1 MVWQS
6 MSKRKHLGSSL
17 IGLMVGMGLVT
28 IAVTG
33 ALKVLG
39 MSMSAQNGLNTES
52 LVDQINRIS
61 EIVTVHLNR
70 GGSFKNPD
78 VEAKGIQLCSL
89 PVSSKQCD
97 TYSPRGGNFC
107 LSIPTR
113 VSIGGRD
120 VINLTGFRLFNGV
133 LAQREL
139 GNVNMAQFNHRT
151 FCNDDDAWKDLN
163 NSNDFNFTDIRFCRF
178 KADSPQ
184 QVTADYE
191 ENCDSVIEN
200 EPVSNMFWL
209 ALFKAKIDN
218 NLAKGE
224 YEEARV
230 VHLLNTTRV
239 RNGS

>member
-1 MVWQS
+1 MNKKTHQ
-6 MSKRKHLGSSL
+6 GSTL
-17 IGLMVGMGLVT
+17 IGLMVGMGLIT

-70 GGSFKNPD
+70 GGSFKNPQ

-89 PVSSKQCD
+89 PGDSKQCS
-97 TYSPRGGNFC
+97 TYQPTGGNFC

-113 VSIGGRD
+113 VSIGGQD

-139 GNVNMAQFNHRT
+139 NNVNMGQFTHRT
-151 FCNDDDAWKDLN
+151 FCNDHSDWTDLN
-163 NSNDFNFTDIRFCRF
+163 DASDFKFTNIRFCRF
-178 KADSPQ
+178 KADTPQ
-184 QVTADYE
+184 QVTANYE
-191 ENCDSVIEN
+191 QNCDSVIEN
-200 EPVSNMFWL
+200 TPASNMFWL

-218 NLAKGE
+218 NLAAGE
-224 YEEARV
+224 YEEARI

-239 RNGS
+239 RDGS

>member
-1 MVWQS
+1 MNKKTDQ
-6 MSKRKHLGSSL
+6 GSTL
-17 IGLMVGMGLVT
+17 IGLMVGMGLIT

-70 GGSFKNPD
+70 GGSFKNPQ

-89 PVSSKQCD
+89 PTNSKQCSA
-97 TYSPRGGNFC
+97 YSPNGGNFC

-113 VSIGGRD
+113 VSIGGQD

-139 GNVNMAQFNHRT
+139 NNVDMGLFTHRT
-151 FCNDDDAWKDLN
+151 FCTDHNTWTNLNDAE
-163 NSNDFNFTDIRFCRF
+163 DFQFTNIRFCRF
-178 KADSPQ
+178 KADTPQ
-184 QVTADYE
+184 QVTANYE
-191 ENCDSVIEN
+191 QNCDTVIEN
-200 EPVSNMFWL
+200 DPESNMFWL
-209 ALFKAKIDN
+209 TLYKAKIEN
-218 NLAKGE
+218 NLATGE

-239 RNGS
+239 RDGS

>member
-1 MVWQS
+1 MN
-6 MSKRKHLGSSL
+6 KRKYRGSTL
-17 IGLMVGMGLVT
+17 IGLMLGMGLIT

-33 ALKVLG
+33 ALKLLG
-39 MSMSAQNGLNTES
+39 ISMSAQNGLNTES

-89 PVSSKQCD
+89 PSSSTQCS
-97 TYSPRGGNFC
+97 TYTPNGGNFC

-113 VSIGGRD
+113 VSIGGQD

-139 GNVNMAQFNHRT
+139 NNVNMAQFNHRN
-151 FCNDDDAWKDLN
+151 FCNDDSTWTNLN
-163 NSNDFNFTDIRFCRF
+163 DSEDFKFTALRFCKF
-178 KADSPQ
+178 KAETPQ
-184 QVTADYE
+184 QVTSDYE
-191 ENCDSVIEN
+191 QSCDSVIEN
-200 EPVSNMFWL
+200 DPKNNMFWL

-218 NLAKGE
+218 NLATGV

-230 VHLLNTTRV
+230 IHLLNTTRV
-239 RNGS
+239 RDGS

>member
-1 MVWQS
+1 
-6 MSKRKHLGSSL
+6 MSKKNHQGSTL
-17 IGLMVGMGLVT
+17 IGLMVGMALIT

-70 GGSFKNPD
+70 GGSFKNPA
-78 VEAKGIQLCSL
+78 VEAKGIQLCSM
-89 PVSSKQCD
+89 PTDSKQCV
-97 TYSPRGGNFC
+97 TYSPSGGNFC

-113 VSIGGRD
+113 VSIGGQD

-139 GNVNMAQFNHRT
+139 NNVNMAQFNHRT
-151 FCNDDDAWKDLN
+151 FCNDDNAWMNLN
-163 NSNDFNFTDIRFCRF
+163 NSRDFKFTAIRFCRF
-178 KADSPQ
+178 KADTPQ
-184 QVTADYE
+184 QVAANYE
-191 ENCDSVIEN
+191 QNCDSVIEN
-200 EPVSNMFWL
+200 EPESNMFWL

-218 NLAKGE
+218 NLATGE

-230 VHLLNTTRV
+230 IHLLNTTRV
-239 RNGS
+239 RDGS